1 MPRNC
6 QQCWLKE
13 QVKKRWKAVSSTSV
27 LSLVR
32 LQHLSPGTKECTLMD
47 WRHLALQKTSPSW
60 WHGGFGSIE
69 MVAFF
74 RDLSP
79 VLILSYRILETRPSC
94 GVWRQPRGS
103 VAYGHEPMTALLVFG
118 YYLVCFQC
126 FSAIMAMPF

>member
-1 MPRNC
+1 
-6 QQCWLKE
+6 
-13 QVKKRWKAVSSTSV
+13 VKKRWKAVSSTSV

-103 VAYGHEPMTALLVFG
+103 VAYGHDCFVGLWLLLSLFSVFFCYNGHALLRGCLSHLDSLFF
-118 YYLVCFQC
+118 YL
-126 FSAIMAMPF
+126 I